1 MVDFRK
7 FYKENANVA
16 YTVLGYP
23 NLQTSEAFLQRLD
36 QSPIDILELGVAYS
50 DPIADGEIIADAA
63 KIALDQGVDIHS
75 VFELLARIKTK
86 KALVFMVYYNLIFL
100 MAWKNCEKAKS
111 LGICALIVPELSF
124 EESDDLIK
132 ECERYNIALITLVSV
147 TTPKERVK
155 KLVKHA
161 KGFIY
166 LLASIGITG
175 TKSVEEAILQDKVK
189 EIRSFTN
196 LPIFVG
202 FGIQNNQDVKRM
214 RKVADG
220 VIVGTSI
227 VKCFKQGNLDI
238 IMKDIEEI
246 FKK

>member
-1 MVDFRK
+1 
-7 FYKENANVA
+7 
-16 YTVLGYP
+16 
-23 NLQTSEAFLQRLD
+23 
-36 QSPIDILELGVAYS
+36 
-50 DPIADGEIIADAA
+50 
-63 KIALDQGVDIHS
+63 ALDQGVDIYN

-86 KALVFMVYYNLIFL
+86 KALVFMVYYNLIFSYGL
-100 MAWKNCEKAKS
+100 EKFVKKAKS

>member
-1 MVDFRK
+1 MILEK

-23 NLQTSEAFLQRLD
+23 NLQTSETFLQRLD

-63 KIALDQGVDIHS
+63 KIALDQGMDIHS
-75 VFELLARIKTK
+75 VFKLLARIKIK

-100 MAWKNCEKAKS
+100 MAWKKFVKKAKS

-196 LPIFVG
+196 FAYFCRLWHS
-202 FGIQNNQDVKRM
+202 K
-214 RKVADG
+214 
-220 VIVGTSI
+220 
-227 VKCFKQGNLDI
+227 
-238 IMKDIEEI
+238 
-246 FKK
+246 